1 MDTFTSESK
10 YERKV
15 GTGGANFT
23 RILEAYALAIENNFR
38 EAFVSITSTNWWQ
51 LIKKETD

>member
-1 MDTFTSESK
+1 
-10 YERKV
+10 V